1 MLEYLETM
9 NDNQK
14 EAILTTEG
22 PLIILAGA
30 GSGKTRVL
38 THRIMHLIKE
48 KKINESN
55 ILAITFTNKAANEMK
70 ERIFNLI
77 GDTTKYIWINTFHA
91 MCLKILRTN
100 IEYLGYK
107 TNFTI
112 LDNSEQKR
120 VIKDIIENYKYDIDQ
135 YNPNFILKVISNSKN
150 KNESPEDL
158 SQKSKFGFMKNVSN
172 IYLKYQQYLKKN
184 NVLDFDDLIIKT
196 IELFE
201 KSDETLKYYQNKFK
215 YIHVDEYQDTSI
227 IQYKLIKLLSNF
239 HKNICVVGDDDQS
252 IYSWR
257 GANVNNIT
265 DFEKDFKDS
274 KIIYLN
280 QNYRSNNIILSA
292 ANSIIKNN
300 IKRKEKKLWTNI
312 ISDNKINFNY
322 AENDI
327 EEADYISKKIKKLNN
342 YNNTA
347 ILYRNNY
354 LSRVIENSLIKNSI
368 PYKILGSLHFL
379 NRKEIK
385 DILSYINVL
394 INPDDE
400 LSIKRI
406 INVPKRGI
414 GKETLKKIEIYMQQ
428 NKINMYEALKNV
440 KDIRLSTNIT
450 KKIVAFIEIFEK
462 YKNFNDYSIAEILE
476 GIYIDSG
483 YKEMLEQTVNVEN
496 RERISNISELVSSSI
511 QYSKNNKSILEFMSD
526 ISLYSDTDK
535 NENNKDNS
543 VTLSTI
549 HASKGLEYDTVFI
562 IGLEENI
569 FPSNI
574 MEDDTDIKEKIEEER
589 RLAYVAITRAK
600 NNLFISATKRRM
612 KFGKNITNKLSR
624 FITEIPNNLVITNN
638 ENKTDLYNASTISIP
653 IIKEKNVISKSN
665 KKFSINDKVSH
676 KKFGTGTVID
686 INDKEILINFLEY
699 GEKTLL
705 LEYAN
710 LLKE

>member
-14 EAILTTEG
+14 EAILTTDG

-38 THRIMHLIKE
+38 THRIMYLINE

-107 TNFTI
+107 THFTI
-112 LDNSEQKR
+112 LDSSEQKR

-265 DFEKDFKDS
+265 DFEKDFKNS

-385 DILSYINVL
+385 DILSYINIL

-440 KDIRLSTNIT
+440 KDIKLSTNIT

-511 QYSKNNKSILEFMSD
+511 QYSKSNKSILEFMSD

-589 RLAYVAITRAK
+589 RLAYVSITRAK

-624 FITEIPNNLVITNN
+624 FITEIPNNLIITNS
-638 ENKTDLYNASTISIP
+638 ENKTDLYNTSTISIP

>member
-1 MLEYLETM
+1 
-9 NDNQK
+9 
-14 EAILTTEG
+14 
-22 PLIILAGA
+22 
-30 GSGKTRVL
+30 
-38 THRIMHLIKE
+38 
-48 KKINESN
+48 
-55 ILAITFTNKAANEMK
+55 
-70 ERIFNLI
+70 
-77 GDTTKYIWINTFHA
+77 
-91 MCLKILRTN
+91 
-100 IEYLGYK
+100 
-107 TNFTI
+107 
-112 LDNSEQKR
+112 
-120 VIKDIIENYKYDIDQ
+120 
-135 YNPNFILKVISNSKN
+135 
-150 KNESPEDL
+150 
-158 SQKSKFGFMKNVSN
+158 
-172 IYLKYQQYLKKN
+172 
-184 NVLDFDDLIIKT
+184 
-196 IELFE
+196 
-201 KSDETLKYYQNKFK
+201 
-215 YIHVDEYQDTSI
+215 
-227 IQYKLIKLLSNF
+227 
-239 HKNICVVGDDDQS
+239 
-252 IYSWR
+252 
-257 GANVNNIT
+257 
-265 DFEKDFKDS
+265 
-274 KIIYLN
+274 
-280 QNYRSNNIILSA
+280 
-292 ANSIIKNN
+292 
-300 IKRKEKKLWTNI
+300 
-312 ISDNKINFNY
+312 
-322 AENDI
+322 
-327 EEADYISKKIKKLNN
+327 
-342 YNNTA
+342 
-347 ILYRNNY
+347 
-354 LSRVIENSLIKNSI
+354 
-368 PYKILGSLHFL
+368 
-379 NRKEIK
+379 
-385 DILSYINVL
+385 
-394 INPDDE
+394 
-400 LSIKRI
+400 
-406 INVPKRGI
+406 
-414 GKETLKKIEIYMQQ
+414 MQQ

-440 KDIRLSTNIT
+440 KDIKLSTNIT

-511 QYSKNNKSILEFMSD
+511 QYSKSNKSILEFMSD

-624 FITEIPNNLVITNN
+624 FITEIPNNLIITNS
-638 ENKTDLYNASTISIP
+638 ENKTDLYNTSTISIP

>member
-265 DFEKDFKDS
+265 DFEKDFKNS

-385 DILSYINVL
+385 DILSYINIL

-414 GKETLKKIEIYMQQ
+414 GKKKKKKIEIYMQQ

-440 KDIRLSTNIT
+440 KDIKLSTNIT

-511 QYSKNNKSILEFMSD
+511 QYSKSNKSILEFMSD

-624 FITEIPNNLVITNN
+624 FITEIPSNLVITNN

>member
-14 EAILTTEG
+14 EAILTTDG

-38 THRIMHLIKE
+38 THRIMYLIKE

-112 LDNSEQKR
+112 LDSNEQKR

-158 SQKSKFGFMKNVSN
+158 SKKSKFGFMKNVSN

-265 DFEKDFKDS
+265 DFETDFKNS

-385 DILSYINVL
+385 DILSYINIL

-440 KDIRLSTNIT
+440 KDIKLSTNIT

-483 YKEMLEQTVNVEN
+483 YKEMLEQIVNVEN

-511 QYSKNNKSILEFMSD
+511 QYSKSNKSILEFMSD

-624 FITEIPNNLVITNN
+624 FITEIPNNLIITNS
-638 ENKTDLYNASTISIP
+638 ENKTDLYNTSTISIP

>member
-14 EAILTTEG
+14 EAILTTDG

-38 THRIMHLIKE
+38 THRIMYLIKE

-70 ERIFNLI
+70 ERILNLI

-112 LDNSEQKR
+112 LDSSEQKR
-120 VIKDIIENYKYDIDQ
+120 VIKNIIENYKYDNDQ

-150 KNESPEDL
+150 KNESPENL

-201 KSDETLKYYQNKFK
+201 KSNETLKYYQNKFK
-215 YIHVDEYQDTSI
+215 YIHVDEYQDTSV

-257 GANVNNIT
+257 GANVNNIS

-312 ISDNKINFNY
+312 ISDNKIDFNY
-322 AENDI
+322 AGNDM

-414 GKETLKKIEIYMQQ
+414 GKETLKKIEIHMQQ
-428 NKINMYEALKNV
+428 NKINMYESLKNV
-440 KDIRLSTNIT
+440 KDIGLSTNIT
-450 KKIVAFIEIFEK
+450 KKIVEFIKIFEK
-462 YKNFNDYSIAEILE
+462 YKNFNDYSIEEILE

-483 YKEMLEQTVNVEN
+483 YKEMLEHNINVEN
-496 RERISNISELVSSSI
+496 KERISNISELVSSSI
-511 QYSKNNKSILEFMSD
+511 QYSKSNKSILEFMSD

-624 FITEIPNNLVITNN
+624 FITEIPNNLIITNS
-638 ENKTDLYNASTISIP
+638 ENKTDLYNTSTISIP

>member
-265 DFEKDFKDS
+265 DFEKDFKNS

-385 DILSYINVL
+385 DILSYINIL

-440 KDIRLSTNIT
+440 KDIKLSTNIT

-511 QYSKNNKSILEFMSD
+511 QYSKSNKSILEFMSD

-624 FITEIPNNLVITNN
+624 FITEIPSNLVITNN

>member
-14 EAILTTEG
+14 EAILTTDG

-38 THRIMHLIKE
+38 THRIMYLIKE

-55 ILAITFTNKAANEMK
+55 ILAITFTNKAANEIK
-70 ERIFNLI
+70 DRIFNLI

-112 LDNSEQKR
+112 LDSNEQKR

-265 DFEKDFKDS
+265 DFEKDFKNS

-385 DILSYINVL
+385 DILSYINIL

-440 KDIRLSTNIT
+440 KDIKLSTNIT

-511 QYSKNNKSILEFMSD
+511 QYSKSNKSILEFMSD

-624 FITEIPNNLVITNN
+624 FITEIPNNLIITNS
-638 ENKTDLYNASTISIP
+638 ENKTDLYNTSTISIP

>member
-48 KKINESN
+48 KKTNESN

-112 LDNSEQKR
+112 LDSSEQKR

-265 DFEKDFKDS
+265 DFEKDFKNS

-414 GKETLKKIEIYMQQ
+414 GKETLKKIEMYMQQ

-440 KDIRLSTNIT
+440 KDIRLSINIT

>member
-14 EAILTTEG
+14 EAILTTDG

-38 THRIMHLIKE
+38 THRIMYLINE

-91 MCLKILRTN
+91 ICLKILRTN

-112 LDNSEQKR
+112 LDSSEQKR

-150 KNESPEDL
+150 KIESPEDL

-265 DFEKDFKDS
+265 DFEKDFKNS

-385 DILSYINVL
+385 DILSYINIL

-440 KDIRLSTNIT
+440 KDIKLSTNIT

-511 QYSKNNKSILEFMSD
+511 QYSKSNKSILEFMSD

-624 FITEIPNNLVITNN
+624 FITEIPSNLVITNN
-638 ENKTDLYNASTISIP
+638 ENKTDLYNSSTISIP

>member
-172 IYLKYQQYLKKN
+172 IYLKYQQYFKKN

>member
-14 EAILTTEG
+14 EAILTTDG

-38 THRIMHLIKE
+38 THRIMYLIKE

-112 LDNSEQKR
+112 LDSNEQKR

-150 KNESPEDL
+150 KIESPEDL

-265 DFEKDFKDS
+265 DFEKDFKNS

-385 DILSYINVL
+385 DILSYINIL

-440 KDIRLSTNIT
+440 KDIKLSTNIT

-511 QYSKNNKSILEFMSD
+511 QYSKSNKSILEFMSD

-624 FITEIPNNLVITNN
+624 FITEIPSNLVITNN
-638 ENKTDLYNASTISIP
+638 ENKTDLYNSSTISIP

>member
-112 LDNSEQKR
+112 LDSSEQKR

-158 SQKSKFGFMKNVSN
+158 SKKSKFGFMKNVSN

-265 DFEKDFKDS
+265 DFEKDFKNS

-414 GKETLKKIEIYMQQ
+414 GKETLKKIEMYMQQ

-511 QYSKNNKSILEFMSD
+511 QYSKSNKSILEFMSD

>member
-48 KKINESN
+48 KKTNESN
-55 ILAITFTNKAANEMK
+55 ILTITFTNKAANEMK
-70 ERIFNLI
+70 ERIFNII

-112 LDNSEQKR
+112 LDSSEQKR

-158 SQKSKFGFMKNVSN
+158 SKKSKFGFMKNVSN

-201 KSDETLKYYQNKFK
+201 KSDEILKYYQNKFK

-265 DFEKDFKDS
+265 DFEKDFKNS

-414 GKETLKKIEIYMQQ
+414 GKETLKKIEMYMQQ

-483 YKEMLEQTVNVEN
+483 YKEMLEQTINVEN

-511 QYSKNNKSILEFMSD
+511 QYSKSNKSILEFMSD

-638 ENKTDLYNASTISIP
+638 ENKTDLYNVSTISIP
-653 IIKEKNVISKSN
+653 MIKEKNVISKSN

>member
-1 MLEYLETM
+1 MLEYLEKM

-48 KKINESN
+48 KKTNESN

-112 LDNSEQKR
+112 LDSSEQKR

-265 DFEKDFKDS
+265 DFEKDFKNS

-440 KDIRLSTNIT
+440 KDIKLSTNIT
-450 KKIVAFIEIFEK
+450 RKIVAFIEIFEK

-511 QYSKNNKSILEFMSD
+511 QYSKSNKSILEFMSD

-638 ENKTDLYNASTISIP
+638 ENKTDLYTASTISIP

>member
-14 EAILTTEG
+14 EAILTTDG

-38 THRIMHLIKE
+38 THRIMYLIKE

-112 LDNSEQKR
+112 LDSSEQKR

-265 DFEKDFKDS
+265 DFEKDFKNS

-385 DILSYINVL
+385 DILSYINIL

-414 GKETLKKIEIYMQQ
+414 GKETLKKMEIYMQQ

-440 KDIRLSTNIT
+440 KDIKLSTNIT

-511 QYSKNNKSILEFMSD
+511 QYSKSNKSILEFMSD

-624 FITEIPNNLVITNN
+624 FITEIPNNLIITNS
-638 ENKTDLYNASTISIP
+638 ENKTDLYNTSTISIP

>member
-14 EAILTTEG
+14 EAILTTDG

-38 THRIMHLIKE
+38 THRIMYLIKE

-112 LDNSEQKR
+112 LDSNEQKR

-265 DFEKDFKDS
+265 DFETDFKNS

-385 DILSYINVL
+385 DILSYINIL

-440 KDIRLSTNIT
+440 KDIKLSTNIT

-511 QYSKNNKSILEFMSD
+511 QYSKSNKSILEFMSD

-624 FITEIPNNLVITNN
+624 FITEIPNNLIITNS
-638 ENKTDLYNASTISIP
+638 ENKTDLYNTSTISIP

>member
-48 KKINESN
+48 KKTNESN

-112 LDNSEQKR
+112 LDSSEQKR

-265 DFEKDFKDS
+265 DFEKDFKNS

-483 YKEMLEQTVNVEN
+483 YKEMLDQTVNVEN

-511 QYSKNNKSILEFMSD
+511 QYSKSNKSILEFMSD
-526 ISLYSDTDK
+526 MSLYSDTDK

>member
-14 EAILTTEG
+14 EAILTTDG

-38 THRIMHLIKE
+38 THRIMYLIKE

-112 LDNSEQKR
+112 LDSNEQKR

-265 DFEKDFKDS
+265 DFEKDFKNS

-385 DILSYINVL
+385 DILSYINIL

-440 KDIRLSTNIT
+440 KDIKLSTNIT

-511 QYSKNNKSILEFMSD
+511 QYSKSNKSILEFMSD

-624 FITEIPNNLVITNN
+624 FITEIPNNLIITNS
-638 ENKTDLYNASTISIP
+638 ENKTDLYNTSTISIP

>member
-511 QYSKNNKSILEFMSD
+511 QYSKSNKSILEFMSD

-638 ENKTDLYNASTISIP
+638 ENKTDLYNVSTISIP
-653 IIKEKNVISKSN
+653 MIKEKNVISKSN

>member
-14 EAILTTEG
+14 EAILTTDG

-38 THRIMHLIKE
+38 THRIMYLIKE

-112 LDNSEQKR
+112 LDSSEQKR

-265 DFEKDFKDS
+265 DFEKDFKNS

-385 DILSYINVL
+385 DILSYINIL

-440 KDIRLSTNIT
+440 KDIKLSTNIT

-511 QYSKNNKSILEFMSD
+511 QYSKSNKSILEFMSD

-624 FITEIPNNLVITNN
+624 FITEIPNNLIITNS
-638 ENKTDLYNASTISIP
+638 ENKTDLYNTSTISIP

>member
-1 MLEYLETM
+1 MLEYLEKM

-48 KKINESN
+48 KKTNESN

-112 LDNSEQKR
+112 LDSSEQKR

-265 DFEKDFKDS
+265 DFEKDFKNS

-414 GKETLKKIEIYMQQ
+414 GKKTLKKIEMYMQQ

-511 QYSKNNKSILEFMSD
+511 QYSKSNKSILEFMSD

>member
-14 EAILTTEG
+14 EAILTTDG

-38 THRIMHLIKE
+38 THRIMYLIKE

-112 LDNSEQKR
+112 LDSNEQKR

-265 DFEKDFKDS
+265 DFEKDFKNS

-385 DILSYINVL
+385 DILSYINIL

-440 KDIRLSTNIT
+440 KDIKLSTNIT

-511 QYSKNNKSILEFMSD
+511 QYSKSNKSILEFMSD

-624 FITEIPNNLVITNN
+624 FITEIPNNLIIMNS
-638 ENKTDLYNASTISIP
+638 ENKTDLYNTSTISIP

>member
-112 LDNSEQKR
+112 LDSSEQKR

-265 DFEKDFKDS
+265 DFEKDFKNS

-414 GKETLKKIEIYMQQ
+414 GKETLKKIEMYMQQ

-440 KDIRLSTNIT
+440 KDIRLSINIT

>member
-14 EAILTTEG
+14 EAILTTDG

-38 THRIMHLIKE
+38 THRIMYLIKE

-112 LDNSEQKR
+112 LDSNEQKR

-265 DFEKDFKDS
+265 DFETDFKNS

-385 DILSYINVL
+385 DILSYINIL

-440 KDIRLSTNIT
+440 KDIKLSTNIT
-450 KKIVAFIEIFEK
+450 KKIVAFIEIFKK

-511 QYSKNNKSILEFMSD
+511 QYSKSNKSILEFMSD

-624 FITEIPNNLVITNN
+624 FITEIPNNLIITNS
-638 ENKTDLYNASTISIP
+638 ENKTDLYNTSTISIP

>member
-9 NDNQK
+9 NANQK

-48 KKINESN
+48 KKTNESN

-112 LDNSEQKR
+112 LDSSEQKR
-120 VIKDIIENYKYDIDQ
+120 VIKYIIENYKYDIDQ

-265 DFEKDFKDS
+265 DFEKDFKNS

-450 KKIVAFIEIFEK
+450 RKIVAFIEIFEK

-511 QYSKNNKSILEFMSD
+511 QYSKSNKSILEFMSD

>member
-1 MLEYLETM
+1 MLEYLEKM

-48 KKINESN
+48 KKTNESN

-112 LDNSEQKR
+112 LDSSEQKR

-135 YNPNFILKVISNSKN
+135 YNSNFILKVISNSKN

-265 DFEKDFKDS
+265 DFEKDFKNS

-440 KDIRLSTNIT
+440 KDIKLSTNIT
-450 KKIVAFIEIFEK
+450 RKIVAFIEIFEK

-511 QYSKNNKSILEFMSD
+511 QYSKSNKSILEFMSD

-638 ENKTDLYNASTISIP
+638 ENKTDLYTASTISIP